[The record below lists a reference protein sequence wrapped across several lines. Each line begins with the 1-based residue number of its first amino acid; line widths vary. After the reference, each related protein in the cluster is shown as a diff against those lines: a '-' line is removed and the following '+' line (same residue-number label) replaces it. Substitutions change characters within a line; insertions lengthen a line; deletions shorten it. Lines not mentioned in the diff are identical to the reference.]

1 MKRREFIVD
10 KLDRF
15 SINNIRKEYL
25 NFFKSKGHLTEQSF
39 SLIPKNDKS
48 LLLIGAGMAPLK
60 KYFTGAEVPPSKRMA
75 TCQKCVRTGDVDNVG
90 LTARHLT
97 FFEMLGN
104 FSFGD
109 YFKEEAIAWAWELL
123 TDVLKIEKDRLWV
136 TVYLE
141 DDEAENIWHTKVGI
155 PMERIVRLGKD
166 DNFWEL
172 EVGPSGPCSEIY
184 YDTGDDRG
192 CGSPDCKPGCDCNRY
207 IEIWNLV
214 FTQFDKDEK
223 GVYHPLPNP
232 NIDTGMGLERVAA
245 VLQDKPT
252 VFDVE
257 PLNLIVNKASE
268 ICRIPY
274 GQNKKSDIAM
284 KIICDHSRAATFMI
298 GDGVIPSNEGR
309 GYVLRR
315 LIRRAI
321 RRGKSL
327 GINGEF
333 LTGTAKVVIDNWK
346 EAYPVLSEKESYI
359 LKVLSLEE
367 ERFKKTIDQG
377 LELLMKEIQIL
388 KETDKK
394 ELEGKVAFKLY
405 DTYGFPS
412 ELTEE
417 ILKENGFSLNKEQFI
432 KVMEDH
438 RQMARDARKSTGA
451 SGWKENDFTIDTDKT
466 VFTGYNNLEDS
477 SEVVAIVVG
486 SEQVNTINEGQSG
499 IIVVDKTPFYA
510 ESGGQTG
517 DRGEFIADDMLA
529 KVTDT
534 HKLNNDI
541 FLHETNVVKGSISV
555 GDSIT
560 AKVDADRRKN
570 TAKNHTCTHLLHR
583 VLRQML
589 GDHVNQAGSYV
600 SEDRLRF
607 DYTHFE
613 AVDHKTLKEIE
624 KRVNEAILADYMVR
638 TDILNIEEAK
648 KSGATALFDE
658 KYQEKVRVVSVG
670 DFSKEL
676 CGGTHIDETA
686 KIGLFKI
693 VSEGSIAS
701 GIRRI
706 EAITGRAAINY
717 LRELDN
723 LTDELSISM
732 KTTKD
737 ELLNKV
743 NMLKKEA
750 KDKDKEIQKLNN
762 ELLRGNISEILD
774 KYEEINGIKLFA
786 LYLKD
791 KDANTLREIAD
802 RIKDKNESC
811 AVILASDLGD
821 KVLFVSAVTKDLVE
835 KGVHAGNMV
844 KEAAVIAGGG
854 GGGRPDFAQAGGKNP
869 GKIDEAIEAVKKQL
883 SMNK

>member
-1 MKRREFIVD
+1 M
-10 KLDRF
+10 DRF

-60 KYFTGAEVPPSKRMA
+60 KYFTGAEIPPAKRMA
-75 TCQKCVRTGDVDNVG
+75 TCQKCVRTGDVENVG

-109 YFKEEAIAWAWELL
+109 YFKNEAIVWAWELL
-123 TDVLKIEKDRLWV
+123 TDVLKIDKDRLWV

-155 PMERIVRLGKD
+155 PMEKIVRLGKD

-184 YDTGDDRG
+184 YDTGEDRG
-192 CGSPDCKPGCDCNRY
+192 CGSTDCKPGCDCNRF

-214 FTQFDKDEK
+214 FTQFDKDEE

-232 NIDTGMGLERVAA
+232 NIDTGMGLERVAC

-257 PLNLIVNKASE
+257 PLVFIVNKVSE
-268 ICRIPY
+268 ICKIPY
-274 GQNKKSDIAM
+274 GQNLESDVAM
-284 KIICDHSRAATFMI
+284 KVICDHSRAATFMI

-321 RRGKSL
+321 RKGKSL

-333 LTGTAKVVIDNWK
+333 LTKTAKVVIDNWK
-346 EAYPVLSEKESYI
+346 EVYPELGEKEKYI

-367 ERFKKTIDQG
+367 ERFKITIDQG
-377 LELLMKEIQIL
+377 LELLMKEIQKL
-388 KETDKK
+388 KETNKK
-394 ELEGKVAFKLY
+394 ELDGNVAFKLY

-417 ILKENGFSLNKEQFI
+417 ILKENGFSLNKEQFNA
-432 KVMEDH
+432 EFEEH
-438 RQMARDARKSTGA
+438 RQMAREARKTTGA
-451 SGWKENDFTIDTDKT
+451 SGWKDNDFTLDTDKT
-466 VFTGYNNLEDS
+466 IFTGYNKLEDI
-477 SEVVAIVVG
+477 SEVIAIVVG

-499 IIVVDKTPFYA
+499 IIVLDKTPFYA
-510 ESGGQTG
+510 EGGGQTG
-517 DRGEFIADDMLA
+517 DSGEFTADEMLA

-534 HKLNNDI
+534 HKFNNGI
-541 FLHETNVVKGSISV
+541 YLHDTNLVKGSISV
-555 GDSIT
+555 GDTIT
-560 AKVDADRRKN
+560 AKVNDDQRKN
-570 TAKNHTCTHLLHR
+570 TAKNHTCTHILHK
-583 VLRQML
+583 VLREIL

-613 AVDHKTLKEIE
+613 ALDKKTLKEIE
-624 KRVNEAILADYMVR
+624 KRVNEAILSDHTVK
-638 TDILNIEEAK
+638 TDILSMEEAK
-648 KSGATALFDE
+648 KSGAVALFDE
-658 KYQEKVRVVSVG
+658 KYEEMVRVVSVG

-676 CGGTHIDETA
+676 CGGTHIDQTA
-686 KIGLFKI
+686 KIGMFKI
-693 VSEGSIAS
+693 ISEGSIAS

-706 EAITGRAAINY
+706 EAITGRAAIDY
-717 LRELDN
+717 MQELDN
-723 LTDELSISM
+723 LIDELSISM

-737 ELLNKV
+737 ELLSKANL
-743 NMLKKEA
+743 LKKEA
-750 KDKDKEIQKLNN
+750 KEKDKEIQRLNN
-762 ELLRGNISEILD
+762 EILKSNINEILD

-786 LYLKD
+786 IKFKD

-802 RIKDKNESC
+802 KIRDKNESC
-811 AVILASDLGD
+811 AIILASDLGD
-821 KVLFVSAVTKDLVE
+821 KVLFVSAVTKDLA
-835 KGVHAGNMV
+835 KGGIHAGNMV

-869 GKIDEAIEAVKKQL
+869 EKIDEAINAVRKQIA
-883 SMNK
+883 SI

>member
-1 MKRREFIVD
+1 MD
-10 KLDRF
+10 KIDRF

-60 KYFTGAEVPPSKRMA
+60 KYFTGAEIPPAKRMA
-75 TCQKCVRTGDVDNVG
+75 TCQKCVRTGDVENVG

-109 YFKEEAIAWAWELL
+109 YFKNEAIVWAWELL
-123 TDVLKIEKDRLWV
+123 TDVLKIDKDRLWV

-155 PMERIVRLGKD
+155 PMEKIVRLGKD

-184 YDTGDDRG
+184 YDTGEDRG
-192 CGSPDCKPGCDCNRY
+192 CGSTDCKPGCDCNRF

-214 FTQFDKDEK
+214 FTQFDKDEE

-232 NIDTGMGLERVAA
+232 NIDTGMGLERVAC

-257 PLNLIVNKASE
+257 PLVFIVNKVSE
-268 ICRIPY
+268 ICKIPY
-274 GQNKKSDIAM
+274 GQNLESDVAM
-284 KIICDHSRAATFMI
+284 KVICDHSRAATFMI

-321 RRGKSL
+321 RKGKSL

-333 LTGTAKVVIDNWK
+333 LTKTAKVVIDNWK
-346 EAYPVLSEKESYI
+346 EVYPELGEKEKYI

-367 ERFKKTIDQG
+367 ERFKITIDQG
-377 LELLMKEIQIL
+377 LELLMKEIQKL
-388 KETDKK
+388 KETNKK
-394 ELEGKVAFKLY
+394 ELDGNVAFKLY

-417 ILKENGFSLNKEQFI
+417 ILKENGFSLNKEQFNA
-432 KVMEDH
+432 EFEEH
-438 RQMARDARKSTGA
+438 RQMAREARKTTGA
-451 SGWKENDFTIDTDKT
+451 SGWKDNDFTLDTDKT
-466 VFTGYNNLEDS
+466 IFTGYNKLEDI
-477 SEVVAIVVG
+477 SEVIAIVVG

-499 IIVVDKTPFYA
+499 IIVLDKTPFYA
-510 ESGGQTG
+510 EGGGQTG
-517 DRGEFIADDMLA
+517 DSGEFTADEMLA

-534 HKLNNDI
+534 HKFNNGI
-541 FLHETNVVKGSISV
+541 YLHDTNLVKGSISV
-555 GDSIT
+555 GDTIT
-560 AKVDADRRKN
+560 AKVNDDQRKN
-570 TAKNHTCTHLLHR
+570 TAKNHTCTHILHK
-583 VLRQML
+583 VLREIL

-613 AVDHKTLKEIE
+613 ALDKKTLKEIE
-624 KRVNEAILADYMVR
+624 KRVNEAILSDHTVK
-638 TDILNIEEAK
+638 TDILSMEEAK
-648 KSGATALFDE
+648 KSGAVALFDE
-658 KYQEKVRVVSVG
+658 KYEEMVRVVSVG

-676 CGGTHIDETA
+676 CGGTHIDQTA
-686 KIGLFKI
+686 KIGMFKI
-693 VSEGSIAS
+693 ISEGSIAS

-706 EAITGRAAINY
+706 EAITGRAAIDY
-717 LRELDN
+717 MQELDN

-737 ELLNKV
+737 ELLSKV
-743 NMLKKEA
+743 NLLKKEA
-750 KDKDKEIQKLNN
+750 KEKDKEIQRLNN
-762 ELLRGNISEILD
+762 EILKSNINEILD

-786 LYLKD
+786 IKFKD

-802 RIKDKNESC
+802 KIRDKNESC
-811 AVILASDLGD
+811 AIILASDLGD
-821 KVLFVSAVTKDLVE
+821 KVLFVSAVTKDLA
-835 KGVHAGNMV
+835 KGGIHAGNMV

-869 GKIDEAIEAVKKQL
+869 EKIDEAINAVRKQIA
-883 SMNK
+883 SI

>member
-1 MKRREFIVD
+1 MD

-438 RQMARDARKSTGA
+438 RQMARDARKATGA

-466 VFTGYNNLEDS
+466 IFIGYNNLEDS
-477 SEVVAIVVG
+477 CEVVAIVVG

-835 KGVHAGNMV
+835 RGVHAGNMV

>member
-1 MKRREFIVD
+1 MD

-25 NFFKSKGHLTEQSF
+25 NFFKSKDHLTEQSF

-75 TCQKCVRTGDVDNVG
+75 TCQKCVRTGDIDNVG

-123 TDVLKIEKDRLWV
+123 TDVLKIDKDRLWV

-141 DDEAENIWHTKVGI
+141 DDEAEQIWHTKVGI
-155 PMERIVRLGKD
+155 PMERIVRLGKE

-223 GVYHPLPNP
+223 GVYHPIPNP
-232 NIDTGMGLERVAA
+232 NIDTGFGLERVAA

-257 PLNLIVNKASE
+257 PLIFIVNKVSE
-268 ICRIPY
+268 ICSIPY
-274 GQNKKSDIAM
+274 GQNRQSDVAM

-298 GDGVIPSNEGR
+298 VDGVIPSNEGR

-321 RRGKSL
+321 RKGKSL

-333 LTGTAKVVIDNWK
+333 LTKTAKVVIDNWK
-346 EAYPVLSEKESYI
+346 EAYPELAEKESYLI
-359 LKVLSLEE
+359 KVISLEE
-367 ERFKKTIDQG
+367 EKFKITIDQG
-377 LELLMKEIQIL
+377 LELLMKEIQLL
-388 KETDKK
+388 KDTNKK
-394 ELEGKVAFKLY
+394 ELDGNIAFKLY

-417 ILKENGFSLNKEQFI
+417 ILKENGFGLNKEQLSTA
-432 KVMEDH
+432 MEEH
-438 RQMARDARKSTGA
+438 RQMARNARKSTGA
-451 SGWKENDFTIDTDKT
+451 SGWKDNDFTLDKDKT
-466 VFTGYNNLEDS
+466 IFTGYNKLEDN
-477 SEVVAIVVG
+477 SEVIAIVVE

-499 IIVVDKTPFYA
+499 ILVLDKSPFYA
-510 ESGGQTG
+510 EGGGQTG
-517 DRGEFIADDMLA
+517 DEGEFTAHEMLA
-529 KVTDT
+529 KVADT
-534 HKLNNDI
+534 KKFNNDI
-541 FLHETNVVKGSISV
+541 YLHYTNVVKGSISV
-555 GDSIT
+555 GDTIR
-560 AKVDADRRKN
+560 AKVNADRRKN
-570 TAKNHTCTHLLHR
+570 TAKNHTCTHILHK
-583 VLRQML
+583 VLKEML

-600 SEDRLRF
+600 SQDRLRF

-613 AVDHKTLKEIE
+613 ALDKKILKEIE
-624 KRVNEAILADYMVR
+624 KRVNEAILSDYTVK
-638 TDILNIEEAK
+638 TDILSMEEAK
-648 KSGATALFDE
+648 KSGAVALFDE
-658 KYQEKVRVVSVG
+658 KYEEMVRVVSVG

-686 KIGLFKI
+686 KIGMFKI
-693 VSEGSIAS
+693 ISEGSIAS

-706 EAITGRAAINY
+706 EAITGRAAIDY
-717 LRELDN
+717 MQELDS

-737 ELLNKV
+737 ELLSRV
-743 NMLKKEA
+743 NLLKKEA
-750 KDKDKEIQKLNN
+750 KDKDKEIQRLNN
-762 ELLRGNISEILD
+762 EILKSNINEILD

-786 LYLKD
+786 LKFKD
-791 KDANTLREIAD
+791 KDANSLREIAD
-802 RIKDKNESC
+802 KIRDKNESC

-821 KVLFVSAVTKDLVE
+821 KVLFVSAVTKDLV
-835 KGVHAGNMV
+835 KSGIHAGNMV

-869 GKIDEAIEAVKKQL
+869 EKIDEAINAVRKQIA
-883 SMNK
+883 SF

>member
-1 MKRREFIVD
+1 MD

-274 GQNKKSDIAM
+274 GQNKQSDIAM

-466 VFTGYNNLEDS
+466 IFIGYNNLEDS
-477 SEVVAIVVG
+477 CEVVAIVVG

-517 DRGEFIADDMLA
+517 DRGKFIADDMLA

-555 GDSIT
+555 GDTIT

-786 LYLKD
+786 LSLKD

-835 KGVHAGNMV
+835 RGVHAGNMV

>member
-1 MKRREFIVD
+1 MD

-15 SINNIRKEYL
+15 SINNIRKEFL
-25 NFFKSKGHLTEQSF
+25 DFFKGKDHLTEQSF

-60 KYFTGAEVPPSKRMA
+60 KYFTGAEIPPAKRMA
-75 TCQKCVRTGDVDNVG
+75 TCQKCVRTGDVENVG

-109 YFKEEAIAWAWELL
+109 YFKEEAVVWAWELL
-123 TDVLKIEKDRLWV
+123 TDVLKIDKDRLWV

-184 YDTGDDRG
+184 YDTGADRG

-214 FTQFDKDEK
+214 FTQFDKDEN

-257 PLNLIVNKASE
+257 PLNLIVNKVSE
-268 ICRIPY
+268 ISQIPY
-274 GQNKKSDIAM
+274 GQNKESDIAM

-315 LIRRAI
+315 LIRRAV
-321 RRGKSL
+321 RKGKSI
-327 GINGEF
+327 GIHGEF
-333 LTGTAKVVIDNWK
+333 LTKTVKVVIDNWK
-346 EAYPVLSEKESYI
+346 EAYPELSERESYI
-359 LKVLSLEE
+359 LKVVSLEE
-367 ERFKKTIDQG
+367 ERFKTTIDQG
-377 LELLMKEIQIL
+377 LELLMKEVETL
-388 KETDKK
+388 KESGKK
-394 ELEGKVAFKLY
+394 ELDGKVAFKLY

-417 ILKENGFSLNKEQFI
+417 ILKENGFSLNKGQFNEE
-432 KVMEDH
+432 MEEH
-438 RQMARDARKSTGA
+438 RQMARDARKSTGV
-451 SGWKENDFTIDTDKT
+451 SGWKENDFTIDRDKT
-466 VFTGYNNLEDS
+466 IFTGYNKLEDT
-477 SEVVAIVVG
+477 SEVIAIIVE
-486 SEQVNTINEGQSG
+486 SEQVNTISEGQSG

-517 DRGEFIADDMLA
+517 DRGQFIADDMLA

-534 HKLNNDI
+534 HKLNSDI
-541 FLHETNVVKGSISV
+541 YLHETRLIKGSISV
-555 GDSIT
+555 GDTIT
-560 AKVDADRRKN
+560 AKVDADKRKN
-570 TAKNHTCTHLLHR
+570 TAKNHTSTHLLHKA
-583 VLRQML
+583 LRQIL

-600 SEDRLRF
+600 SEGRLRF

-624 KRVNEAILADYMVR
+624 KIVNEAILADYPVR
-638 TDILNIEEAK
+638 TDILSMDQAK
-648 KSGATALFDE
+648 KSGAIALFDE

-670 DFSKEL
+670 NFSKEL
-676 CGGTHIDETA
+676 CGGTHIDDTA

-693 VSEGSIAS
+693 ISEGSIAS
-701 GIRRI
+701 GVRRI

-717 LRELDN
+717 VQELDN
-723 LTDELSISM
+723 LTEELSLCM
-732 KTTKD
+732 KTNKD
-737 ELLNKV
+737 ELLSKV
-743 NMLKKEA
+743 NSLKKEA
-750 KDKDKEIQKLNN
+750 KEKDKEIQKLNN
-762 ELLRGNISEILD
+762 EIIKTNINKILD
-774 KYEEINGIKLFA
+774 QYENIKGIKFFA
-786 LYLKD
+786 LKFLD
-791 KDANTLREIAD
+791 KDANSLREIAD

-821 KVLFVSAVTKDLVE
+821 KVLFVAAVSKDLLE
-835 KGVHAGNMV
+835 RGVHAGNMV
-844 KEAAVIAGGG
+844 KEAAAIAGGG

-869 GKIDEAIEAVKKQL
+869 EKIDEAIDAVRKQIG
-883 SMNK
+883 MNK

>member
-1 MKRREFIVD
+1 VD

-60 KYFTGAEVPPSKRMA
+60 KYFTGAEVPPAKRMA
-75 TCQKCVRTGDVDNVG
+75 TCQKCVRTGDVENVG

-109 YFKEEAIAWAWELL
+109 YFKNEAIVWAWELL
-123 TDVLKIEKDRLWV
+123 TDVLKIDKDRLWV

-155 PMERIVRLGKD
+155 PMEKIVRLGKD

-184 YDTGDDRG
+184 YDTGEDRG
-192 CGSPDCKPGCDCNRY
+192 CGSPDCKPGCDCNRF

-214 FTQFDKDEK
+214 FTQFDKDEQ

-232 NIDTGMGLERVAA
+232 NIDTGMGLERVAC

-257 PLNLIVNKASE
+257 PLIFIVNKVSE
-268 ICRIPY
+268 ICKIPY
-274 GQNKKSDIAM
+274 GQNLESDVAM
-284 KIICDHSRAATFMI
+284 KVICDHSRAATFMI

-321 RRGKSL
+321 RKGKSL

-333 LTGTAKVVIDNWK
+333 LTKTAKVVIDNWK
-346 EAYPVLSEKESYI
+346 EVYPELGEKEKYI

-367 ERFKKTIDQG
+367 ERFKITIDQG
-377 LELLMKEIQIL
+377 LELLMKEIQLL
-388 KETDKK
+388 KETNKK
-394 ELEGKVAFKLY
+394 ELEGNVAFKLY

-417 ILKENGFSLNKEQFI
+417 ILKENGFSLNKEQFNA
-432 KVMEDH
+432 EFEEH
-438 RQMARDARKSTGA
+438 RQMAREARKATGA
-451 SGWKENDFTIDTDKT
+451 SGWKDNDFTLDTDKT
-466 VFTGYNNLEDS
+466 IFTGYNKLEDL
-477 SEVVAIVVG
+477 SEVIAIVVG

-499 IIVVDKTPFYA
+499 IIVLDKTPFYA
-510 ESGGQTG
+510 EGGGQTG
-517 DRGEFIADDMLA
+517 DTGEFTADEMLA

-534 HKLNNDI
+534 HKFNNGI
-541 FLHETNVVKGSISV
+541 YLHDTNLVKGSISV
-555 GDSIT
+555 GDTIT
-560 AKVDADRRKN
+560 AKVNTDQRNN
-570 TAKNHTCTHLLHR
+570 TAKNHTCTHILHK
-583 VLRQML
+583 VLREIL

-613 AVDHKTLKEIE
+613 ALDKKTLKEIE
-624 KRVNEAILADYMVR
+624 KRVNEAILSDYTVK
-638 TDILNIEEAK
+638 TDILSMEEAK
-648 KSGATALFDE
+648 KSGAVALFDE
-658 KYQEKVRVVSVG
+658 KYEEMVRVVSVG

-676 CGGTHIDETA
+676 CGGTHIDQTA
-686 KIGLFKI
+686 KIGMFKI
-693 VSEGSIAS
+693 ISEGSIAS

-706 EAITGRAAINY
+706 EAITGRAVIDY
-717 LRELDN
+717 MQELDN

-737 ELLNKV
+737 ELLSKV
-743 NMLKKEA
+743 NLLKKEA
-750 KDKDKEIQKLNN
+750 KDKDKEIQRLNN
-762 ELLRGNISEILD
+762 EILKSDINEILD

-786 LYLKD
+786 IKFKG

-802 RIKDKNESC
+802 KIRDKNESC

-821 KVLFVSAVTKDLVE
+821 KVLFVSAVTKDLA
-835 KGVHAGNMV
+835 KGGIHAGNMV
-844 KEAAVIAGGG
+844 KEAAMIAGGG

-869 GKIDEAIEAVKKQL
+869 EKIDEAISAVRKQI
-883 SMNK
+883 SMMP

>member
-1 MKRREFIVD
+1 MD

-15 SINNIRKEYL
+15 SINNIRKQYL

-75 TCQKCVRTGDVDNVG
+75 TCQKCVRTGDIDNVG

-109 YFKEEAIAWAWELL
+109 YFKEEAIVWAWELL
-123 TDVLKIEKDRLWV
+123 TEVLKIDKNRLWV

-141 DDEAENIWHTKVGI
+141 DDEAEEIWHTKVGI

-184 YDTGDDRG
+184 YDTGREG
-192 CGSPDCKPGCDCNRY
+192 CGCPDCKPGCDCNKY

-232 NIDTGMGLERVAA
+232 NIDTGMGLERVAS
-245 VLQDKPT
+245 VLQGKPT
-252 VFDVE
+252 VYDVE
-257 PLNLIVNKASE
+257 PLIYIVNKVSE
-268 ICRIPY
+268 ISKIPY
-274 GQNKKSDIAM
+274 GQKNQNDIAM

-321 RRGKSL
+321 RQGKFL
-327 GINGEF
+327 GIHNEF
-333 LTGTAKVVIDNWK
+333 LTKTVKVVIDNWK
-346 EAYPVLSEKESYI
+346 EAYPELSQKESYI
-359 LKVLSLEE
+359 LKVVSLEE
-367 ERFKKTIDQG
+367 EKFKITIDQG
-377 LELLMKEIQIL
+377 LELLMKEIQTL
-388 KETDKK
+388 KETNQKVLD
-394 ELEGKVAFKLY
+394 GKAAFKLY
-405 DTYGFPS
+405 DTYGFPQ
-412 ELTEE
+412 ELTDE
-417 ILKENGFSLNKEQFI
+417 ILNENGFSLNKEEFLS
-432 KVMEDH
+432 VMEEH
-438 RQMARDARKSTGA
+438 RQMARNARKSTGA
-451 SGWKENDFTIDTDKT
+451 SGWKDNEFTLNTDKT
-466 VFTGYNNLEDS
+466 IFTGYDNLTDNA
-477 SEVVAIVVG
+477 EVIAIIVD

-499 IIVVDKTPFYA
+499 IIVLDRTPFYA
-510 ESGGQTG
+510 EGGGQKG
-517 DRGEFIADDMLA
+517 DTGEFVSNGSLA

-534 HKLNNDI
+534 KKFNNAI
-541 FLHETNVVKGSISV
+541 YLHETNVVEGSISV
-555 GDSIT
+555 GDKIT
-560 AKVDADRRKN
+560 ADVNKDQRKN
-570 TAKNHTCTHLLHR
+570 TAKNHTSTHILHK
-583 VLRQML
+583 VLKEIL

-613 AVDHKTLKEIE
+613 AVDHETLKEIE
-624 KRVNEAILADYMVR
+624 RRVNEAILSDYQVK
-638 TDILNIEEAK
+638 TDILNIEQAR
-648 KSGATALFDE
+648 KSGAMALFDE
-658 KYQEKVRVVSVG
+658 KYDEMVRVVSVG
-670 DFSKEL
+670 DFSLEL

-706 EAITGRAAINY
+706 EAITGRKAIEY
-717 LRELDN
+717 LNEIHN
-723 LTDELSISM
+723 LTDELSLSM

-737 ELLNKV
+737 ELLSKV
-743 NMLKKEA
+743 NLLKKES
-750 KDKDKEIQKLNN
+750 KEKDKEIQKLNN
-762 ELLRGNISEILD
+762 EILKNNMSQILE
-774 KYEEINGIKLFA
+774 KYDEINGIKLFA
-786 LYLKD
+786 VKFKD
-791 KDANTLREIAD
+791 KDANSLREIAD
-802 RIKDKNESC
+802 KIKDKNESC

-821 KVLFVSAVTKDLVE
+821 KVLFVSAVTKDLVNN
-835 KGVHAGNMV
+835 GIHAGNMV
-844 KEAAVIAGGG
+844 KTAASIAGGG

-869 GKIDEAIEAVKKQL
+869 EKIDQAIEEVKKQI
-883 SMNK
+883 MNKNK

>member
-1 MKRREFIVD
+1 M
-10 KLDRF
+10 DRF

-60 KYFTGAEVPPSKRMA
+60 KYFTGAEIPPAKRMA
-75 TCQKCVRTGDVDNVG
+75 TCQKCVRTGDVENVG

-109 YFKEEAIAWAWELL
+109 YFKNEAIVWAWELL
-123 TDVLKIEKDRLWV
+123 TDVLKIDKDRLWV

-155 PMERIVRLGKD
+155 PMEKIVRLGKD

-184 YDTGDDRG
+184 YDTGEDRG
-192 CGSPDCKPGCDCNRY
+192 CGSTDCKPGCDCNRF

-214 FTQFDKDEK
+214 FTQFDKDEE

-232 NIDTGMGLERVAA
+232 NIDTGMGLERVAC

-257 PLNLIVNKASE
+257 PLVFIVNKVSE
-268 ICRIPY
+268 ICKIPY
-274 GQNKKSDIAM
+274 GQNLESDVAM
-284 KIICDHSRAATFMI
+284 KVICDHSRAATFMI

-321 RRGKSL
+321 RKGKSL

-333 LTGTAKVVIDNWK
+333 LTKTAKVVIDNWK
-346 EAYPVLSEKESYI
+346 EVYPELGEKEKYI

-367 ERFKKTIDQG
+367 ERFKITIDQG
-377 LELLMKEIQIL
+377 LELLMKEIQKL
-388 KETDKK
+388 KETNKK
-394 ELEGKVAFKLY
+394 ELDGNVAFKLY

-417 ILKENGFSLNKEQFI
+417 ILKENGFSLNKEQFNA
-432 KVMEDH
+432 EFEEH
-438 RQMARDARKSTGA
+438 RQMAREARKTTGA
-451 SGWKENDFTIDTDKT
+451 SGWKDNDFTLDTDKT
-466 VFTGYNNLEDS
+466 IFTGYNKLEDI
-477 SEVVAIVVG
+477 SEVIAIVVG

-499 IIVVDKTPFYA
+499 IIVLDKTPFYA
-510 ESGGQTG
+510 EGGGQTG
-517 DRGEFIADDMLA
+517 DSGEFTADEMLA

-534 HKLNNDI
+534 HKFNNGI
-541 FLHETNVVKGSISV
+541 YLHDTNLVKGSISV
-555 GDSIT
+555 GDTIT
-560 AKVDADRRKN
+560 AKVNDDQRKN
-570 TAKNHTCTHLLHR
+570 TAKNHTCTHILHK
-583 VLRQML
+583 VLREIL

-613 AVDHKTLKEIE
+613 ALDKKTLKEIE
-624 KRVNEAILADYMVR
+624 KRVNEAILSDYTVK
-638 TDILNIEEAK
+638 TDILSMEEAK
-648 KSGATALFDE
+648 KSGAVALFDE
-658 KYQEKVRVVSVG
+658 KYEEMVRVVSVG

-676 CGGTHIDETA
+676 CGGTHIDQTA
-686 KIGLFKI
+686 KIGMFKI
-693 VSEGSIAS
+693 ISEGSIAS

-706 EAITGRAAINY
+706 EAITGRAAIDY
-717 LRELDN
+717 MQELDN

-737 ELLNKV
+737 ELLSKV
-743 NMLKKEA
+743 NLLKKEA
-750 KDKDKEIQKLNN
+750 KEKDKEIQRLNN
-762 ELLRGNISEILD
+762 EILKSNINEILD

-786 LYLKD
+786 IEFKG

-802 RIKDKNESC
+802 KIRDKNESC
-811 AVILASDLGD
+811 AIILASDLGD
-821 KVLFVSAVTKDLVE
+821 KVLFVSAVTKDLA
-835 KGVHAGNMV
+835 KGGIHAGNMV

-869 GKIDEAIEAVKKQL
+869 EKIDEAINAVRKQIA
-883 SMNK
+883 SI